1 MPGSRS
7 SRLRRLFEL
16 LAAVLV
22 AALAA
27 AGAIYY
33 FRSDILAF
41 GDATAHLNIARRIVD
56 SQTPGYEQIGT
67 VWLPLPHLL
76 MLPFVRVD
84 DWWRSGLAGAIPA
97 ATAFVVAAAFLFAS
111 VRYALSSLAAWTALL
126 LFLLNPNALF
136 LGSIP
141 MTEPFFFAT
150 LFATLYT
157 SLKAARES
165 NPFWAALAGV
175 AASLGTLVRY
185 EGWFLLPFFALFLLL
200 STPRRPWRST
210 VIFLCFSILGPLY
223 WLAHNRVFYGDPL
236 EFYHGPYSAKA
247 IYQRALDA
255 GMARY
260 PGDHQWGQ
268 ASFYFLTAARLV
280 AGYTLPWLALA
291 GAVFALFRRRW
302 TLLAILLLPP
312 IFYILSLYSS
322 GTPIFVPSLWPHS
335 YYNSRYGLAAFPLLC
350 VAAAALATRRWIAA
364 LTVAIAVAPWLL
376 PFDPAHW
383 VCWKESQ
390 VNSIAR
396 RQWTAQA
403 AAYFQKNWDGR
414 EILTSFGDLAGIYQ
428 QAGIPL
434 ARTIH
439 EGNGVYWQAVHARPD
454 LFLRSEWVVAIAGD
468 SLARTIWKAQAKGP
482 KYRCV
487 KMVAVKGAPVIEIYR
502 RGSQVRLPQE
512 EPPPVQERTEFN
524 DQ

>member
-7 SRLRRLFEL
+7 SRLRQLFEL

-33 FRSDILAF
+33 FCQDLLAF
-41 GDATAHLNIARRIVD
+41 GDAAAHLNIARRIID

-67 VWLPLPHLL
+67 VWLPLPHIL

-97 ATAFVVAAAFLFAS
+97 ATAFVVAATLLFAS

-150 LFATLYT
+150 LFATLYA
-157 SLKAARES
+157 SLKAAGEAK
-165 NPFWAALAGV
+165 PVWAAIAGL

-185 EGWFLLPFFALFLLL
+185 EGWFLVPFFALFLLL
-200 STPRRPWRST
+200 STRRQRWRSA
-210 VIFLCFSILGPLY
+210 VIFLGFSALGPLF

-268 ASFYFLTAARLV
+268 ASLYFATAAKLV

-291 GAVFALFRRRW
+291 GAAVAVFRRRW
-302 TLLAILLLPP
+302 TLLALLLVPP
-312 IFYILSLYSS
+312 TFYVLSLYSS

-335 YYNSRYGLAAFPLLC
+335 YYNTRYGLAAFPLLC
-350 VAAAALATRRWIAA
+350 VAASALATRRWIAA
-364 LTVAIAVAPWLL
+364 LIVVTAVAPWLL
-376 PFDPAHW
+376 PFDPGRW

-390 VNSIAR
+390 VNSTAR

-403 AAYFQKNWDGR
+403 AAYFEQHWDGR
-414 EILTSFGDLAGIYQ
+414 EILTSFGDLAAIYQ
-428 QAGIPL
+428 QARIPL
-434 ARTIH
+434 SKTIH

-468 SLARTIWKAQAKGP
+468 SLSRTLWKAQARGP